1 MKKTASFL
9 LSMLDFGIFFE
20 WLSRQWETP
29 TQKST
34 VEWGHHWCRNFVL
47 LQQFLWLIP
56 DMYVQQKIDEH
67 FSTSVTS
74 D

>member
-1 MKKTASFL
+1 MKKNSI
-9 LSMLDFGIFFE
+9 IFAIYVGFRGFFRVVE
-20 WLSRQWETP
+20 SSWETP

-34 VEWGHHWCRNFVL
+34 VEWGHHWCLNFVL
-47 LQQFLWLIP
+47 LQQFLMLIP

-67 FSTSVTS
+67 VSTSVTS